1 MSITARARV
10 TDRIMGV
17 MAHTDQ
23 VTRVM
28 AHTDPVMQVMA
39 HTDLVMRVMAH
50 TKAPSRSRLAI
61 GPIIIAALVIMW
73 AGAITSGGRDIGY
86 GATVKESGSTGTT
99 L

>member
-1 MSITARARV
+1 MSITEGIRV

-17 MAHTDQ
+17 
-23 VTRVM
+23 VM
-28 AHTDPVMQVMA
+28 DPVMAPVTLVALAMA
-39 HTDLVMRVMAH
+39 LTQAL
-50 TKAPSRSRLAI
+50 SRSRLVI

-86 GATVKESGSTGTT
+86 GATVKESGSTATT

>member
-1 MSITARARV
+1 MSITEGIRG

-17 MAHTDQ
+17 
-23 VTRVM
+23 VM
-28 AHTDPVMQVMA
+28 DPVTLVALAMA
-39 HTDLVMRVMAH
+39 LTQAL
-50 TKAPSRSRLAI
+50 SRSRLVI

-86 GATVKESGSTGTT
+86 GATVKESGSTATT